1 MVRAIVYLLAITAA
15 EVVTVVS
22 QPVWGI
28 ACHFV
33 ILLAVVIDSALIDK
47 YYYGRLT
54 LSLSLVPLV
63 RIISLS
69 MPLADIPQLWWYP
82 IIYLPLLAAA
92 IVLARLLEYKPRD
105 IGLSFGN
112 SLSLIPLQLLVGLMG
127 IGLGVVEYLILASE
141 PLVVGPTLQNAW
153 LPALILLLTTGFV
166 EEFIFRGVMQ
176 RAAVEMFGGWG
187 IVYVS
192 LLFAVLHIGWIEAA
206 NPLSWVDIVFV
217 FVIALFFGWIVKK
230 TGSLFGVTL
239 SHGLTNIMLFIVAPA
254 LF

>member
-1 MVRAIVYLLAITAA
+1 MARAIVYLLAIIAA
-15 EVVTVVS
+15 EVVTVVY
-22 QPVWGI
+22 QPILGI
-28 ACHFV
+28 ACYV
-33 ILLAVVIDSALIDK
+33 AILLAAVIDSALIDK

-92 IVLARLLEYKPRD
+92 IVLARLLNYKPRD
-105 IGLSFGN
+105 IGFSFGDN
-112 SLSLIPLQLLVGLMG
+112 LGLIPVQLLIGLMG
-127 IGLGVVEYLILASE
+127 IGLGIVEYFILASE
-141 PLVVGPTLQNAW
+141 PLVVDPTWQTAW
-153 LPALILLLTTGFV
+153 LPALVLLLFTGFV
-166 EEFIFRGVMQ
+166 EELIFRGVMQ
-176 RAAVEMFGGWG
+176 RAAVEVFGGWG

-206 NPLSWVDIVFV
+206 NPLSWVDIIFV
-217 FVIALFFGWIVKK
+217 FVIALFFGWTVKK

-239 SHGLTNIMLFIVAPA
+239 SHGLTNITLFIVAPV
-254 LF
+254 FF